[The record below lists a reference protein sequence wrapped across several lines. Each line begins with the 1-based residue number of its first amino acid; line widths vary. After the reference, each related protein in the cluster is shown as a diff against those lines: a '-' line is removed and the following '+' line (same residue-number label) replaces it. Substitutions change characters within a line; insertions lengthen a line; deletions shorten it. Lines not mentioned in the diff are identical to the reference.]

1 MRNNKE
7 LIPGAQIAVVARVLL
22 TKRWLAGIGHRVKS
36 LENPDARVVII
47 KSFVRKH
54 FKSSEVFDY
63 ALEVEKGA
71 ARDGVAAFLSGFSV
85 RQ

>member
-1 MRNNKE
+1 M
-7 LIPGAQIAVVARVLL
+7 
-22 TKRWLAGIGHRVKS
+22 
-36 LENPDARVVII
+36 VII